1 MWVIERVVVRLL
13 RGEVPVVELQVMCVE
28 GTEEALAAY
37 AERQGSASGDPFCP
51 IYRLFLGFFGAPDS
65 PPV

>member
-1 MWVIERVVVRLL
+1 
-13 RGEVPVVELQVMCVE
+13 MCVE
-28 GTEEALAAY
+28 GPEEALAAY